1 MLWKGNY
8 RNSLVVQCLR
18 LSAFTADDQSL
29 IPGRGTNIPQA
40 SHKPC
45 SAARGKKKVSVVEHE
60 VETTC
65 ACRTGLCLQSH
76 FLLLHFCLEENMKG
90 GS

>member
-40 SHKPC
+40 MQC
-45 SAARGKKKVSVVEHE
+45 GQGKKKVSVVEHE